1 MKSNVL
7 ISLRITVAL
16 LVITCGIYPA
26 LVWGVAQIA
35 FPHQANGSLIVRN
48 GRVIGSELIAQN
60 FTSDRYFHPR
70 PSAANFDATASGG
83 SNLGPTSRKL
93 AEHIAQRIS
102 RGGQAP
108 RLSTPGGLRT
118 GETTRPPLGHVPA
131 DAVTTSGSGLD
142 PHISPE
148 NALMQVAR
156 VARARSMD
164 ENQLRALID
173 QHTERRFIGIFGEP
187 RVNVLLLNLALDE
200 HAAPR

>member
-1 MKSNVL
+1 MTNHIFV
-7 ISLRITVAL
+7 SLRITVAL
-16 LVITCGIYPA
+16 LLITCGIYPVF
-26 LVWGVAQIA
+26 VWGVAQIA
-35 FPHQANGSLIVRN
+35 FPHQANGSLIVRDN
-48 GRVIGSELIAQN
+48 HVIGSELIAQN

-70 PSAANFDATASGG
+70 PSAANFDATASTG

-93 AEHIAQRIS
+93 AEQIAADIR
-102 RGGQAP
+102 A
-108 RLSTPGGLRT
+108 
-118 GETTRPPLGHVPA
+118 LGATHVPA

-148 NALMQVAR
+148 NALMQASR

-173 QHTERRFIGIFGEP
+173 QHTEHRFIGIFGEP